1 MAPRTPRPVGELG
14 PHLFIQSFISLVK
27 VSCSPDWPPLFTFKG
42 IVSLCPGSSPFI
54 PLSCLKSAALLE
66 VSVST
71 LPRWFHGP
79 LSRAEAEN
87 LLSLCKEGSY
97 LVRLSETRAQDCILS
112 LR

>member
-1 MAPRTPRPVGELG
+1 M
-14 PHLFIQSFISLVK
+14 
-27 VSCSPDWPPLFTFKG
+27 
-42 IVSLCPGSSPFI
+42 
-54 PLSCLKSAALLE
+54 KSAAHPEL
-66 VSVST
+66 SIST
-71 LPRWFHGP
+71 PPRWFHGP